1 MVFSSFIFIFYFLP
15 IALLAYAISPRLLKN
30 LSLAAASILFYSWG
44 EPKFALIFLGFCLFN
59 YLSARFISFFHEQSD
74 GLTKAKIAI
83 WSSVTFNVSALVYF
97 KYANFFV
104 GEFNRTISLFGAS
117 PVLWEKVILP
127 IGISFTTFQS
137 ISYLVD
143 VYRKKCSVEKNLID
157 YLLYAF
163 LFPHLIAGP
172 IVRYAEIQSELKSR
186 STRLND
192 LYEGILRFS
201 KGLAKKVLIA
211 DVIGHTADTIF
222 GSPVGSIAVS
232 QAWVGMAAYTGQLY
246 FDFSGYSDMAIGIAR
261 MFGFHFP
268 DNFDRP
274 NLANSFSDFWRR
286 WHTSFGRWMR
296 DYLYYPLGGNRCSA
310 FRSYFN
316 LWVVFLFSGFWHGAQ
331 WTFILWGAYHG
342 LFMTMERLFL
352 DRWTKNIPN
361 AIKVLFTLF
370 LVMLSRVLFRAN
382 DLPHALSYYK
392 QMFAS
397 TVPQMPKLWGYL
409 TSPYEITMLFLAYLI
424 CLYPLI
430 PGWQKVSDS
439 VIQKFSDNSKE
450 LVRAFT
456 WTFLLI
462 LSVVALA
469 GRDFSPFIYF
479 QF

>member
-15 IALLAYAISPRLLKN
+15 VVLFFYFILPKVLKN
-30 LSLAAASILFYSWG
+30 LLLAISSIAFYSWG
-44 EPKFALIFLGFCLFN
+44 EPKFALMFLGFCIFN
-59 YLSARFISFFHEQSD
+59 FIAGLLINHFRSKNSKHDLSKVIVWIS
-74 GLTKAKIAI
+74 
-83 WSSVTFNVSALVYF
+83 VSLNILALIYF
-97 KYANFFV
+97 KYANFFI
-104 GEFNRTISLFGAS
+104 GEFNKAISLFGTP
-117 PVLWEKVILP
+117 PVIWEKIILP

-143 VYRKKCSVEKNLID
+143 VYKKKCLAEKNLID

-172 IVRYAEIQSELKSR
+172 IVRYAEIESELKNR

-192 LYEGILRFS
+192 IYEGILRFS

-222 GSPVGSIAVS
+222 GAPVTSITVT
-232 QAWVGMAAYTGQLY
+232 QAWIGMIAYTGQLY

-268 DNFDRP
+268 ENFDRP
-274 NLANSFSDFWRR
+274 YLANSFSDFWRR

-296 DYLYYPLGGNRCSA
+296 DYLYYPLGGNRCSPIRA
-310 FRSYFN
+310 YMN

-331 WTFILWGAYHG
+331 WTFVLWGAYHG

-361 AIKVLFTLF
+361 EIKILFTLF
-370 LVMLSRVLFRAN
+370 LVMLSRVLFRAE
-382 DLPHALSYYK
+382 DIPHALAYYK
-392 QMFAS
+392 QMIIPTFSS
-397 TVPQMPKLWGYL
+397 TPKLWGYL
-409 TSPYEITMLFLAYLI
+409 TSPYELSMLFLAYLI
-424 CLYPLI
+424 CLYPII
-430 PGWQKVSDS
+430 PGWNKVSNSLLSS
-439 VIQKFSDNSKE
+439 VSKNCHE
-450 LVRAFT
+450 AIRAIT
-456 WTFLLI
+456 YVLLLFLSI
-462 LSVVALA
+462 IALA